1 MAKAFSTLLLC
12 LTILSSADFYEAFG
26 ANVDSSVIASSATTL
41 LTQSDYRWYGNVD
54 ALTPSPALGGEN
66 TSVTMPA
73 VGSEIRLRLN
83 ISDSSAQFNAGSVLV
98 LQFSN
103 TTSGS
108 WTDVGTSTAWIFANN
123 PGVAD
128 GQIIATLILSD
139 SDVGE
144 SYGESSPTA
153 TTPNTIIPGQKGEWD
168 FVLKNNSASTAS
180 SWYFRMASSTGAAL
194 YAYQR
199 YPTLNPIPPAPP
211 PAPPPASPPP
221 SQPPTCLGNCGPINI
236 PPPPAPPSST
246 TPSPSPAPQPP
257 LVPVPVPPRLP
268 TPPPLIPPVFQM
280 LDLNGDYRID
290 IVDLSILLYY
300 YERSDDAALRYDSSK
315 NGTVDFPD
323 VSIMMYYWT
332 E

>member
-1 MAKAFSTLLLC
+1 MAKAFSILLLC
-12 LTILSSADFYEAFG
+12 LTIISGADLYEAFG
-26 ANVDSSVIASSATTL
+26 ANVDSSVIASSVTTL
-41 LTQSDYRWYGNVD
+41 LTQSDYRWYANTD
-54 ALTPSPALGGEN
+54 ALTPTSAMGAEN
-66 TSVTMPA
+66 TAVTMPA
-73 VGSEIRLRLN
+73 AGGEIRLRMN
-83 ISDSSAQFNAGSVLV
+83 IADSSAQFNAGSILI

-103 TTSGS
+103 ATSGS
-108 WTDVGTSTAWIFANN
+108 WTDVGTSTAWIFVDN

-128 GQIIATLILSD
+128 GQIIASPVLSD

-144 SYGESSPTA
+144 SYGESNPTA
-153 TTPNTIIPGQKGEWD
+153 TTPNTISPGQKGEWD
-168 FVLKNNSASTAS
+168 FALKNNSASTGS
-180 SWYFRMASSTGAAL
+180 SWFFRMASSTGAAL

-221 SQPPTCLGNCGPINI
+221 AQPPTCSGNCGPINI
-236 PPPPAPPSST
+236 PPPPPASASSTPPS
-246 TPSPSPAPQPP
+246 PVPQPP
-257 LVPVPVPPRLP
+257 IVPVPVPPRLP

-280 LDLNGDYRID
+280 FDLNGDYRID

-300 YERSDDAALRYDSSK
+300 YERSDDAALRCDFNK
-315 NGTVDFPD
+315 NGVVDFSD